1 MAKIRIYARVLVELK
16 LDVTEHAEKLG
27 LTLNDYMIQAL
38 KAHIGRFNAL
48 QQLAAAENQLSEMQ
62 DECDRLEREN
72 TSLTTERNEARQQRD
87 TFKGKAEENASA
99 LAVCEEKIRLLLDRG
114 LCDRIRNA
122 LPWVKTDPVDL

>member
-1 MAKIRIYARVLVELK
+1 MNRQTRLKMIARIDA
-16 LDVTEHAEKLG
+16 
-27 LTLNDYMIQAL
+27 LT
-38 KAHIGRFNAL
+38 
-48 QQLAAAENQLSEMQ
+48 S
-62 DECDRLEREN
+62 
-72 TSLTTERNEARQQRD
+72 ERNEARKQRD